1 MTLREEVARKIAWAM
16 YGGYHGKPKS
26 IDYAAADAILPLILS
41 KAAEV
46 ARGYKS
52 SLRPGSKDRLHGHQE
67 AAQDIARQIEML
79 GEG

>member
-16 YGGYHGKPKS
+16 YGGHHGKPKS

-46 ARGYKS
+46 ATGKS
-52 SLRPGSKDRLHGHQE
+52 KADPISTYADGWNDACE
-67 AAQDIARQIEML
+67 DIAREIEML